1 MTVPFQVIILALL
14 ITCVVGIVIGYIMAQ
29 KRFQQE
35 AEVRQQQNQDQL
47 QAIQSAH
54 DQRLQDA
61 LFRARQD
68 YEAQLTRQIG
78 HYQDQFAQ
86 NLAEREQEHQT
97 RVEVWQEGLAAAGAS
112 PSDDMTGGTAVT
124 QPEVLQLKHQYEA
137 RLKEAA
143 HKLQQAYEQQLAQRF
158 KATKADLQQNYETQ
172 LAQKIEHYEAQ
183 LAARV
188 TQLETEF
195 EARQAS
201 LAEAEAAPVDDAS
214 ASISEPPEFPQAS
227 PSEIMGTGNNE
238 PTITLH
244 RPFAALS
251 SDPGRNP
258 AANLFEQDLFEQ
270 GKGAD
275 QGQVPTVPDADP
287 VPEQPLVQSAEQD
300 PLLADLAELE
310 EIPEL
315 SESLSSDDPLD
326 PLEALD
332 ERSESEAPIEIEQ
345 LGSLDLD
352 DISQLS

>member
-1 MTVPFQVIILALL
+1 MTLPFQVIILALL

-35 AEVRQQQNQDQL
+35 AEVRQQQSQDQL

-112 PSDDMTGGTAVT
+112 PNGDVTGGTAVA
-124 QPEVLQLKHQYEA
+124 QPEVLQLKHQYET

-143 HKLQQAYEQQLAQRF
+143 HKLQQASEQQLAQRF
-158 KATKADLQQNYETQ
+158 KATKADLQKSYEAQ

-195 EARQAS
+195 AARQA
-201 LAEAEAAPVDDAS
+201 AITEAAAVPDDAP

-258 AANLFEQDLFEQ
+258 AANVFEQELFEQ
-270 GKGAD
+270 GKGD
-275 QGQVPTVPDADP
+275 DPGQVPTVPDADS
-287 VPEQPLVQSAEQD
+287 VPEQPLVQSADQD

-310 EIPEL
+310 EMPEL
-315 SESLSSDDPLD
+315 SEPLSSDDPLN

-332 ERSESEAPIEIEQ
+332 EHAENEAPIEIQQ